1 MGMWVLLTIP
11 MTIAVAVIT
20 LSAQAQRASQEH
32 QNRIEPA
39 FLLPDPP
46 GKASYLGATGTAI
59 EELAQWVITSTPTE

>member
-11 MTIAVAVIT
+11 ITIAVAVIT

-32 QNRIEPA
+32 QNRMPA
-39 FLLPDPP
+39 LLLPDPP
-46 GKASYLGATGTAI
+46 GTASHLGATGTAI